1 MTQKTKQLIS
11 SVAWNLLL
19 ITAGASVFAVGV
31 KAVIVPKGL
40 ITGGITGVSLLFYY
54 ISGMLTPGQW
64 YFIINVPLFLV
75 GWALVSRRFFT
86 YSLFGMVVSSV
97 ALDLVRFTIPINDP
111 FLAVLAGGVIT
122 GIGAGIVFHS
132 LGSLGGNDIIAIVLN
147 QKYNI
152 RMGTYFL
159 AFNVVL
165 FAFSF
170 GSLGV
175 DLVLYSLAMA
185 FVTSQVI
192 DHALTMFNQRKM
204 ALIISDNPEGIAGDI
219 HHRLNRGAT
228 YIDGRGTYSGAAK
241 RIILTVVQNYQLKR
255 LEEVVFSHDPDAFV
269 ITENTF
275 NVYGKGFSR
284 RKVY

>member
-1 MTQKTKQLIS
+1 MSREKKQLIS
-11 SVAWNLLL
+11 SIAWNLLL
-19 ITAGASVFAVGV
+19 LTAGAVVFAVGV
-31 KAVIVPKGL
+31 KAIVVPHGL
-40 ITGGITGVSLLFYY
+40 ITGGITGVSLLCYY
-54 ISGMLTPGQW
+54 MTGILTPGQW
-64 YFIINVPLFLV
+64 YFLINVPLFLL
-75 GWALVSRRFFT
+75 GWAMVSRRFFV
-86 YSLFGMVVSSV
+86 YSLFGMVISAV
-97 ALDLVRFTIPINDP
+97 ALDLVDFTIPVHDP
-111 FLAVLAGGVIT
+111 FLAVLAGGVIV

-147 QKYNI
+147 QRYNI

-159 AFNVVL
+159 MFNLVL

-170 GSLGV
+170 GSLSV

-192 DHALTMFNQRKM
+192 DNALTMFNQRKM
-204 ALIISDNPEGIAGDI
+204 ALIISDRPEDIAGDI
-219 HHRLNRGAT
+219 HRRLNRGAT
-228 YIDGRGTYSGAAK
+228 FLQGTGTYTGQAK
-241 RIILTVVQNYQLKR
+241 KIILTVVHNFQLKR
-255 LEEVVFSHDPDAFV
+255 LEETVFNHDPDAFV

>member
-1 MTQKTKQLIS
+1 MSKQTRQLIS
-11 SVAWNLLL
+11 SLFWNLLL
-19 ITAGASVFAVGV
+19 ITAGAAVFAVGV
-31 KAVIVPKGL
+31 KAVVVPFGL
-40 ITGGITGVSLLFYY
+40 ITGGVTGVSLLCYY
-54 ISGMLTPGQW
+54 WTGLLSPGVW
-64 YFIINVPLFLV
+64 YFAINVPLFLI
-75 GWALVSRRFFT
+75 GWALVSRRFFL
-86 YSLFGMVVSSV
+86 YSLFGMVVSAA
-97 ALDLVRFTIPINDP
+97 ALDLVRFTIPIQDP

-132 LGSLGGNDIIAIVLN
+132 LGSLGGNDIIAIILH
-147 QKYNI
+147 QRYNF

-159 AFNVVL
+159 IFNVVL

-170 GSLGV
+170 GHLTV

-192 DHALTMFNQRKM
+192 DQALTLFNQRKM
-204 ALIISDNPEGIAGDI
+204 ALIISERPEQIAGDI
-219 HHRLNRGAT
+219 HRRLNRGAT
-228 YIDGRGTYSGAAK
+228 FIEGVGTYTGQARK
-241 RIILTVVQNYQLKR
+241 IILTVVHNYQLKR
-255 LEEVVFSHDPDAFV
+255 LEEAVFTHDPDAFV